1 MNLDELEKQ
10 ILEDIMKDGSIG
22 RRTIMNKYNIG
33 EGQARKIVKECKQ
46 ILEKD
51 EYTSVDDAY
60 EDLLDYSS
68 LLEKQ
73 KQRLRDQQRI
83 ERKVRNRIRVENA
96 LEDYTK
102 ELINIFKDREVN
114 YTIPKHKIVNEEVVG
129 VFQISDTHF
138 NEIIDINGNKY
149 DFKIASKRLQ
159 KYVCMAKR
167 QFKNHGIE
175 KVIIAMTGDL
185 LNSDRRLDELL
196 NMSTNRAKASALSA
210 MLLEQVI
217 VDLAQDFSITLTYV
231 TGNESRVGEYFGSTE
246 IMVSDNYDTTIFEM
260 LRMMFKDKPIDFID
274 GSVGE
279 KVIKVCDKHILML
292 HGQQMNSNI
301 SKQSQQIKGKYSD
314 KNIKIDYIIF
324 GHIHECLIADFYA
337 RSSSLCGANAYSDY
351 SLQLTSRA
359 SQNIHF
365 VSKDG
370 INTMKVDLQ
379 EYDDY
384 EGYDI
389 DETLEAYNAK
399 SSSKGK
405 EEKFILVNVL

>member
-1 MNLDELEKQ
+1 
-10 ILEDIMKDGSIG
+10 
-22 RRTIMNKYNIG
+22 
-33 EGQARKIVKECKQ
+33 
-46 ILEKD
+46 
-51 EYTSVDDAY
+51 
-60 EDLLDYSS
+60 
-68 LLEKQ
+68 
-73 KQRLRDQQRI
+73 
-83 ERKVRNRIRVENA
+83 
-96 LEDYTK
+96 
-102 ELINIFKDREVN
+102 
-114 YTIPKHKIVNEEVVG
+114 
-129 VFQISDTHF
+129 
-138 NEIIDINGNKY
+138 
-149 DFKIASKRLQ
+149 
-159 KYVCMAKR
+159 
-167 QFKNHGIE
+167 
-175 KVIIAMTGDL
+175 
-185 LNSDRRLDELL
+185 
-196 NMSTNRAKASALSA
+196 
-210 MLLEQVI
+210 
-217 VDLAQDFSITLTYV
+217 
-231 TGNESRVGEYFGSTE
+231 
-246 IMVSDNYDTTIFEM
+246 
-260 LRMMFKDKPIDFID
+260 
-274 GSVGE
+274 
-279 KVIKVCDKHILML
+279 ML